1 MAKLPCHMLPL
12 EATRRS
18 SSCSSQQARSPRDLH
33 KRVCLAFENNLY
45 TFRIMKVLINDYKV
59 NVSGVGLVY
68 EALTPLQIACACDDI
83 EIVQILIEAG
93 AV

>member
-1 MAKLPCHMLPL
+1 
-12 EATRRS
+12 
-18 SSCSSQQARSPRDLH
+18 
-33 KRVCLAFENNLY
+33 
-45 TFRIMKVLINDYKV
+45 MKVLINDYKV

-93 AV
+93 ADVEATNGGGRIPLHIAASMG